1 MTKRAL
7 IATLL
12 AGACSV
18 AGAAC
23 GSSSSDTST
32 STAAPATS
40 SAAAL
45 AATTA
50 AASTAAA
57 TTAAGSTED
66 NGGGA
71 TSGDAGAGKAVFT
84 ANCGS
89 CHTLKDAGTTG
100 AVGPDLDQLK
110 PSFDVV
116 EHQVENGGGVMPA
129 FKGTLSD
136 SDIANVAAYV
146 SSVAGQ

>member
-1 MTKRAL
+1 MTKRVLIAAL
-7 IATLL
+7 I

-18 AGAAC
+18 VGAAC
-23 GSSSSDTST
+23 GSSSSDST
-32 STAAPATS
+32 STAAPAAS
-40 SAAAL
+40 SAAAP
-45 AATTA
+45 AAT
-50 AASTAAA
+50 AASTAA

-66 NGGGA
+66 NGGGGGA
-71 TSGDAGAGKAVFT
+71 TGDAAAGKAVFT

-100 AVGPDLDQLK
+100 SVGPDLDQLK

-129 FKGTLSD
+129 FEGTLSD
-136 SDIANVAAYV
+136 SDIANVSAYV

>member
-1 MTKRAL
+1 MTKRVLIAAL
-7 IATLL
+7 I

-18 AGAAC
+18 VGAAC
-23 GSSSSDTST
+23 GSSSSDTT
-32 STAAPATS
+32 STEAPAAS
-40 SAAAL
+40 SAAAP
-45 AATTA
+45 
-50 AASTAAA
+50 AA

-66 NGGGA
+66 NGGGGA
-71 TSGDAGAGKAVFT
+71 TGDAAAGKAVFT

-116 EHQVENGGGVMPA
+116 QHQVENGGGVMPA

-136 SDIANVAAYV
+136 SDIANVSAYV

>member
-1 MTKRAL
+1 VTKRVLIAAL
-7 IATLL
+7 I

-18 AGAAC
+18 VGAAC
-23 GSSSSDTST
+23 GSSSSDGT
-32 STAAPATS
+32 STAAPAAS
-40 SAAAL
+40 SAAAP
-45 AATTA
+45 AAT

-66 NGGGA
+66 NGGGGGA
-71 TSGDAGAGKAVFT
+71 TGDAAAGKAVFT

-100 AVGPDLDQLK
+100 SVGPDLDQLK

-129 FKGTLSD
+129 FEGTLSD
-136 SDIANVAAYV
+136 SDIANVSAYV

>member
-1 MTKRAL
+1 MTKRVLIAAL
-7 IATLL
+7 I

-18 AGAAC
+18 VGAAC
-23 GSSSSDTST
+23 GSSSSDGT
-32 STAAPATS
+32 STAAPAAS
-40 SAAAL
+40 SAAAP
-45 AATTA
+45 AAT

-66 NGGGA
+66 NGGGGGA
-71 TSGDAGAGKAVFT
+71 TGDAAAGKAVFT

-100 AVGPDLDQLK
+100 SVGPDLDQLK

-129 FKGTLSD
+129 FEGTLSD
-136 SDIANVAAYV
+136 SDIANVSAYV

>member
-1 MTKRAL
+1 VTKRVLIAAL
-7 IATLL
+7 I

-18 AGAAC
+18 VGAAC
-23 GSSSSDTST
+23 GSSSSDST
-32 STAAPATS
+32 STAPPAASRAAAPA
-40 SAAAL
+40 
-45 AATTA
+45 AT
-50 AASTAAA
+50 AASTAA

-66 NGGGA
+66 NGGGGGA
-71 TSGDAGAGKAVFT
+71 TGDAAAGKAVFT

-100 AVGPDLDQLK
+100 SVGPDLDQLK

-129 FKGTLSD
+129 FEGTLSD
-136 SDIANVAAYV
+136 SDIANVSAYV

>member
-1 MTKRAL
+1 VLIAAL
-7 IATLL
+7 I

-18 AGAAC
+18 VGAAC
-23 GSSSSDTST
+23 GSSSSDST
-32 STAAPATS
+32 STAAPAAS
-40 SAAAL
+40 SAAAP
-45 AATTA
+45 AAT
-50 AASTAAA
+50 AASTAA

-66 NGGGA
+66 NGGGGGA
-71 TSGDAGAGKAVFT
+71 TGDAAAGKAVFT

-100 AVGPDLDQLK
+100 SVGPDLDQLK

-129 FKGTLSD
+129 FEGTLSD
-136 SDIANVAAYV
+136 SDIANVSAYV

>member
-1 MTKRAL
+1 MTKRVLIAAL
-7 IATLL
+7 IV
-12 AGACSV
+12 GACSV
-18 AGAAC
+18 VGAAC
-23 GSSSSDTST
+23 GSSSSDST
-32 STAAPATS
+32 STAAPAAS
-40 SAAAL
+40 SAAAP
-45 AATTA
+45 AAT

-57 TTAAGSTED
+57 PTAAGSTED
-66 NGGGA
+66 NGDGGGGA
-71 TSGDAGAGKAVFT
+71 TGDAAAGKAVFT

-100 AVGPDLDQLK
+100 SVGPDLDQLK

-129 FKGTLSD
+129 FEGTLSD
-136 SDIANVAAYV
+136 SDIANVSAYV

>member
-1 MTKRAL
+1 VTKRVLIAAL
-7 IATLL
+7 I

-18 AGAAC
+18 VGAAC
-23 GSSSSDTST
+23 GSSSSDST
-32 STAAPATS
+32 STAAPAAS
-40 SAAAL
+40 SAAAP
-45 AATTA
+45 AAT
-50 AASTAAA
+50 AASTAA

-66 NGGGA
+66 NGGGGGA
-71 TSGDAGAGKAVFT
+71 TGDAAAGKAVFT

-100 AVGPDLDQLK
+100 SVGPDLDQLK

-129 FKGTLSD
+129 FEGTLSD
-136 SDIANVAAYV
+136 SDIANVSAYV

>member
-1 MTKRAL
+1 VTKRVLIAAL
-7 IATLL
+7 I

-18 AGAAC
+18 VGAAC
-23 GSSSSDTST
+23 GSSSSDST
-32 STAAPATS
+32 STAAPAAS
-40 SAAAL
+40 SAAAP
-45 AATTA
+45 AAT

-66 NGGGA
+66 NGGGGGA
-71 TSGDAGAGKAVFT
+71 TGDAAAGKAVFT

-100 AVGPDLDQLK
+100 SVGPDLDQLK

-129 FKGTLSD
+129 FEGTLSD
-136 SDIANVAAYV
+136 SDIANVSAYV

>member
-1 MTKRAL
+1 MTKRVLIAAL
-7 IATLL
+7 I

-18 AGAAC
+18 FGAAC
-23 GSSSSDTST
+23 GSSSSDST
-32 STAAPATS
+32 STAAPAAS
-40 SAAAL
+40 SAAAP
-45 AATTA
+45 AAT

-66 NGGGA
+66 NGGGGGA
-71 TSGDAGAGKAVFT
+71 TGDAAAGKAVFT

-100 AVGPDLDQLK
+100 SVGPDLDQLK

-129 FKGTLSD
+129 FEGTLSD
-136 SDIANVAAYV
+136 SDIANVSAYV

>member
-1 MTKRAL
+1 VLIAAL
-7 IATLL
+7 I

-18 AGAAC
+18 VGAAC
-23 GSSSSDTST
+23 GSSSSDST
-32 STAAPATS
+32 STAAPAAS
-40 SAAAL
+40 SAAAP
-45 AATTA
+45 AAT

-66 NGGGA
+66 NGGGGGA
-71 TSGDAGAGKAVFT
+71 TGDAAAGKAVFT

-100 AVGPDLDQLK
+100 SVGPDLDQLK

-129 FKGTLSD
+129 FEGTLSD
-136 SDIANVAAYV
+136 SDIANVSAYV